1 MYEISPKIGFKVVKL
16 AFGHFT
22 SKTQTSS
29 RFPKEDFFTIS
40 ILEKKG
46 GKYQSE

>member
-1 MYEISPKIGFKVVKL
+1 MYEISSKVGLKVVKL

-22 SKTQTSS
+22 SKTQTSL

-40 ILEKKG
+40 RLEKKKG
-46 GKYQSE
+46 EISK